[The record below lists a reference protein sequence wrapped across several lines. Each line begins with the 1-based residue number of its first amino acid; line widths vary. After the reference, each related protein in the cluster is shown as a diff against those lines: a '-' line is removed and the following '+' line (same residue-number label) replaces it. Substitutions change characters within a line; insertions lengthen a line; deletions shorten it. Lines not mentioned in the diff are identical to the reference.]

1 MPVCVPRSAMSSDP
15 IAPPRAAHRPEAGG
29 AIPPPFGRRP
39 VPIPPGVTT
48 GRRRVRIARGFSLRT
63 PQRPAYAESL
73 SFNRVKRARHPARH
87 GA

>member
-39 VPIPPGVTT
+39 VPIPPGVAT
-48 GRRRVRIARGFSLRT
+48 GRRRVRPARGLPLRA
-63 PQRPAYAESL
+63 PRRPACADFL
-73 SFNRVKRARHPARH
+73 SFNRVKHACRPARR
-87 GA
+87 AA